1 MIITNLGNSINALIA
16 ILLVSG
22 IALGVLLALYCFCE
36 VSDYMEEKRDKL
48 IEDHKK
54 IFKNKEIGLKQK
66 VK

>member
-1 MIITNLGNSINALIA
+1 MITANLGNSINALIA
-16 ILLVSG
+16 ILIVSG
-22 IALGVLLALYCFCE
+22 IALLALLALYCLCE

-54 IFKNKEIGLKQK
+54 IFENKELKLKQK